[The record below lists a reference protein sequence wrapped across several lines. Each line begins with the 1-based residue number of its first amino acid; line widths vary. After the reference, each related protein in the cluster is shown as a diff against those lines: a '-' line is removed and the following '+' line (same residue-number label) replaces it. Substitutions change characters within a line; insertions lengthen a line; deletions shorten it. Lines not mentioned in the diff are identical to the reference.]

1 MNKISEFDAV
11 ILIIRGQKKKKQK
24 KRVLC
29 NLRYHPPGLQRR
41 PVGLRQ
47 IIESSRGREGLGS

>member
-11 ILIIRGQKKKKQK
+11 ILIIRGQKKKKKKKKK

-41 PVGLRQ
+41 PVGL
-47 IIESSRGREGLGS
+47 

>member
-11 ILIIRGQKKKKQK
+11 ILIIRGQKKKKKKQK
-24 KRVLC
+24 KQVLC

-41 PVGLRQ
+41 PVGL
-47 IIESSRGREGLGS
+47 

>member
-11 ILIIRGQKKKKQK
+11 ILIIRGQKKKKKQK
-24 KRVLC
+24 KQVLY

-41 PVGLRQ
+41 PVGL
-47 IIESSRGREGLGS
+47 

>member
-24 KRVLC
+24 KKQKKQVLC

-41 PVGLRQ
+41 PVGL
-47 IIESSRGREGLGS
+47 